1 MQAGCMSCHNG
12 RDIGGQTFQKPGA
25 KKAAPDG
32 KDVGRMAVTGDTA
45 DRLMF
50 KVPSLRNVEKTGPY
64 FHTGKVA
71 TVQEAV
77 RLMGE
82 FQLDRKLDDHQ
93 IAEIVAW
100 LKTLTGEIPADY
112 IRQPDLPQ

>member
-1 MQAGCMSCHNG
+1 
-12 RDIGGQTFQKPGA
+12 
-25 KKAAPDG
+25 
-32 KDVGRMAVTGDTA
+32 MAVTGDTA

-93 IAEIVAW
+93 IAQIVAW